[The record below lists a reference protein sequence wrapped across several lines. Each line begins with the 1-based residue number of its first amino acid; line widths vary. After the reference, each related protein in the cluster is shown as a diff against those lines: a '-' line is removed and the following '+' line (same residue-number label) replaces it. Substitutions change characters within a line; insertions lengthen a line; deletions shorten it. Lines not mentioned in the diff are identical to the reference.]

1 MRALVIERSALCPD
15 DLLVTVTE
23 DGLDLDTTYVPRREI
38 PPVVDESTL
47 ALLRG
52 YALAPGKL
60 PDAY

>member
-1 MRALVIERSALCPD
+1 MRALVIEQSAARPD

-23 DGLDLDTTYVPRREI
+23 DGRDLDTAYVPRREI
-38 PPVVDESTL
+38 PPVVNEAAL

-60 PDAY
+60 PDIY